1 MTDASEVAALTSSRP
16 AMPALLLCGGRGTRL
31 DGEQE
36 KPLVSVGDRPMVGRV
51 LEALDAARVA

>member
-1 MTDASEVAALTSSRP
+1 MTGVSDVGVPTSDRP

-31 DGEQE
+31 GGERE

-51 LEALDAARVA
+51 LEALDAARIA